1 MLSSATKLPP
11 WSPAT
16 FFDVTAVWQRWGS
29 VERSGAAHVPP
40 RVVLATSVAL
50 SLLTIPA
57 VERTSEGKLVASLR
71 ATSLNRRDA
80 GQFQRGY
87 YENLLDVGRFN
98 QQRAQVYGAMP
109 SDFVRSLSALG

>member
-1 MLSSATKLPP
+1 MLSSATTLPP

-16 FFDVTAVWQRWGS
+16 FFAVAAAILAGTAIVATAVRKRWGS

-87 YENLLDVGRFN
+87 YENLLDVGRF
-98 QQRAQVYGAMP
+98 
-109 SDFVRSLSALG
+109 